1 MREWTGRTA
10 TALQRALRES
20 NETFAATLGLSP
32 RAVAKWHAEPD
43 SRPRHETQQL
53 LDRVLER
60 LSAAERTRFTMELEP
75 QESNKQPPTTPDS
88 GHALRVAIAVVVND
102 GNVLMVQRREDNGST
117 SWQFPAGMIKPRASA
132 ETTAIRETLS
142 ETGVHCRV
150 TRHLGSR
157 LHPITQVYC
166 EYLLCEY
173 LVGEAQNM
181 DAVENVSV
189 IWAPSDRLTRFIPAE
204 TVFPPILDA
213 LEVRNSE
220 RTDT

>member
-1 MREWTGRTA
+1 MDLVREWTGRTA

-53 LDRVLER
+53 LDHVLER
-60 LSAAERTRFTMELEP
+60 ASTSVRARFAVELES
-75 QESNKQPPTTPDS
+75 QQPTERPPAKSDS
-88 GHALRVAIAVVVND
+88 GHILRVAIAVVVD
-102 GNVLMVQRREDNGST
+102 ERNVLMVQRREDDGST

-132 ETTAIRETLS
+132 ATTAIRETLS

-173 LVGEAQNM
+173 LAGEAQNI
-181 DAVENVSV
+181 DTVENVSV
-189 IWAPSDRLTRFIPAE
+189 IWTPSDRLTRFIPTE
-204 TVFPPILDA
+204 TIFPPILDA
-213 LEVRNSE
+213 LEVQDSE
-220 RTDT
+220 